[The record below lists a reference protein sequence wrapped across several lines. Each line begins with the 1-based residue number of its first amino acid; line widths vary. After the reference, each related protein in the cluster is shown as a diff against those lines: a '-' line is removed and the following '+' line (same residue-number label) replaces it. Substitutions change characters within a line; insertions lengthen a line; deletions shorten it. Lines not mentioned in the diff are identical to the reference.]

1 MFGLFQFNRN
11 SHLRRAMALLEE
23 AHMARLEHQ
32 AAAEHHAALAR
43 MYGDRAKRLER
54 EIYGPSHAPHSA
66 HQSLPESGAS
76 ATKVAHDKPALYA
89 LDAARQE
96 SKIS

>member
-1 MFGLFQFNRN
+1 MFSFFQFNRN

-54 EIYGPSHAPHSA
+54 EIYGNA
-66 HQSLPESGAS
+66 HQSLVESAA
-76 ATKVAHDKPALYA
+76 ATPKAHEKPAIEKPAIYA
-89 LDAARQE
+89 LDGGRPEA
-96 SKIS
+96 KIS

>member
-11 SHLRRAMALLEE
+11 SHVRRAMALLEE

-54 EIYGPSHAPHSA
+54 EIYGNNPAHATHP
-66 HQSLPESGAS
+66 SLPESGGTPAP
-76 ATKVAHDKPALYA
+76 KVPHDKPALYA

>member
-1 MFGLFQFNRN
+1 MFNFFQFNRN

-43 MYGDRAKRLER
+43 MYSDRSKRLER
-54 EIYGPSHAPHSA
+54 EIYGSSSNLPITESA
-66 HQSLPESGAS
+66 ALTKAS
-76 ATKVAHDKPALYA
+76 HDKPALYA
-89 LDAARQE
+89 LDASRSSDSQ
-96 SKIS
+96 SKVS